1 MTLTPGARLGPYEVV
16 APLGAGGM
24 GEVYKA
30 HDTRLGRDVAV
41 KVLRAEFAS
50 DSDRRRRFEAESR
63 AVAAL
68 NHPHICVL
76 YDIGSAQSPH
86 AIDGPAV
93 EYLVM
98 ELLAG
103 PSLAERLANGP
114 LPMAEALL
122 VGADIA
128 EALAAAHK
136 QGIVH
141 RDLKPSNIKLTKT
154 GPKLLDFGL
163 AKLRPLMGADG
174 RRQPES
180 SNEAAPAT
188 APLSILGTLPY
199 MAPEQL
205 EGKPVDARTDVF
217 AFGAV
222 LYEMLTGGRAFGGES
237 DASVISA
244 IMTTDPPPVSTV
256 LEVALPALD
265 RLVHRCL
272 AKTPDERWQDAAD
285 LANELRWLA
294 EDRPSAEAL
303 RPVVPRRRRWRW
315 MVACAGGAAAVLL
328 GLLGVWFARAPSGG
342 AISLSLGGVTRGVIE
357 LPPSAPLALGFQSD
371 VGAHQRLIAVSPDG
385 RRVAFVGSAPT
396 GSTQIYVRDLNSL
409 DVRPVPDTSGALY
422 PFFSP
427 DGRWIGFLTTDKVMK
442 VPLGGGPSIPLCD
455 ARTPQWADWTPAG
468 TIFVGDVEGAVL
480 SRVGETGGQLVPI
493 LPRGEFVSQVF
504 SDGRF
509 ALVSGRTLSMSQDY
523 APVEVLSLETR
534 ARETLP
540 VSGYQAHV
548 LSSGYLVFVSKGTLM
563 VAPFDLDRRTL
574 KAVPVPV
581 AGVESDSSVGSAQFA
596 VADSGLLVYAPGG
609 DQAVGRI
616 VGVDRAGRAQDIGM
630 PERNYG
636 SLVLDSTGTRLA
648 VQVAD
653 LVDSISIFD
662 MVRREGHRV
671 PIEGSAGWPA
681 WSPDGGSVAVNLL
694 GRRDEGVYRVPD
706 AGGGGAER
714 LMGVARPESW
724 SPDGHWLAFSRLR
737 TEPRAG
743 IVDLSGGHAVIP
755 LPPHQ
760 QYAFSPDSR
769 SLAYLSY
776 EFGMGQVWVRALA
789 DTSSARQVST
799 DGGFE
804 PLWTRDHL
812 YFRKGRQWFAARVTS
827 LQPHVTLD
835 PARLV
840 FETDFHDT
848 AGVSYAVSPDGQRL
862 YVVKSATEPQVSR
875 LVFVENWTEELK
887 AKLPTASRADR
898 EPNPQ

>member
-1 MTLTPGARLGPYEVV
+1 MILTPGARLGPYEVV

-24 GEVYKA
+24 GEVYRA

-50 DSDRRRRFEAESR
+50 DPDRRRRFEAESR

-76 YDIGSAQSPH
+76 HDIGSATSPH
-86 AIDGPAV
+86 AAGGPAV
-93 EYLVM
+93 QYLVM

-122 VGADIA
+122 AGADIA
-128 EALAAAHK
+128 DALAAAHK

-141 RDLKPSNIKLTKT
+141 RDLKPSNITLTKT

-163 AKLRPLMGADG
+163 AKLRPAVGADG
-174 RRQPES
+174 SRPPVPS
-180 SNEAAPAT
+180 ADAAPAT
-188 APLSILGTLPY
+188 APLAMLGTLPY

-222 LYEMLTGGRAFGGES
+222 LFEMLTGGRAFSGES

-244 IMTTDPPPVSTV
+244 IMTSDPPPVSAV
-256 LEVALPALD
+256 LPVAPPALD

-272 AKTPDERWQDAAD
+272 AKLPDERWQDAAD
-285 LANELRWLA
+285 LAHELRWLA
-294 EDRPSAEAL
+294 EARPSAEAP
-303 RPVVPRRRRWRW
+303 RPVVPRWRRWRW
-315 MVACAGGAAAVLL
+315 MAACAGGAAAVLL
-328 GLLGVWFARAPSGG
+328 GFLGYWFARAPSGG
-342 AISLSLGGVTRGVIE
+342 AVSLSHGGVTRGVIE
-357 LPPSAPLALGFQSD
+357 LPPSSPLALGLQSD

-385 RRVAFVGSAPT
+385 RRVAFVGPAQR
-396 GSTQIYVRDLNSL
+396 GLTQIYVRDLDSL
-409 DVRPVPDTSGALY
+409 AVRPVPDTVGAFH

-427 DGRWIGFLTTDKVMK
+427 DGRWIGFLTIDRVKK
-442 VPLGGGPSIPLCD
+442 APLGGGPSIPLCE
-455 ARTPQWADWTPAG
+455 ARMPQWADWTPAG

-480 SRVGETGGQLVPI
+480 SRVGEAGGQLVPI
-493 LPRGEFVSQVF
+493 LPRGEFVSHVF
-504 SDGRF
+504 PDGRF

-523 APVEVLSLETR
+523 APVEVVSLETL

-540 VSGYQAHV
+540 VSGYAAHV
-548 LSSGYLVFVSKGTLM
+548 LSSGYLVFVCKGTLM

-574 KAVPVPV
+574 DAVPVPV

-609 DQAVGRI
+609 DHAIGR
-616 VGVDRAGRAQDIGM
+616 VVAVDRAGRAQDVGM

-653 LVDSISIFD
+653 LTDSIWIYD
-662 MVRREGHRV
+662 LVRREGHRV
-671 PIEGSAGWPA
+671 PIDGSAGWPA
-681 WSPDGGSVAVNLL
+681 WAPDGGSVAVNLS
-694 GRRDEGVYRVPD
+694 GRRDEGVYRVPVS
-706 AGGGGAER
+706 GGDVAER
-714 LMGVARPESW
+714 LLGVARPESW
-724 SPDGHWLAFSRLR
+724 SPDGRWLAFSRLR
-737 TEPRAG
+737 TEPRG
-743 IVDLSGGHAVIP
+743 GVVDVSGGHAVIP

-776 EFGMGQVWVRALA
+776 EFGTGQVWVRALTDA
-789 DTSSARQVST
+789 STARQVST

-804 PLWTRDHL
+804 PLWTRDRL

-827 LQPHVTLD
+827 LQPRVALG

-848 AGVSYAVSPDGQRL
+848 AGVSYAVSPDGERL

-875 LVFVENWTEELK
+875 LVFVENWIEELK
-887 AKLPTASRADR
+887 AKVPPASRADR
-898 EPNPQ
+898 VPNRQ

>member
-1 MTLTPGARLGPYEVV
+1 VTLPPGARLGPYEVV

-50 DSDRRRRFEAESR
+50 DPDRRRRFEAESR

-76 YDIGSAQSPH
+76 HDIGSADSPH
-86 AIDGPAV
+86 AADGPAV

-122 VGADIA
+122 AGADIA

-163 AKLRPLMGADG
+163 AKLRPPVGADG
-174 RRQPES
+174 SRHP
-180 SNEAAPAT
+180 APPT
-188 APLSILGTLPY
+188 VPLSMLGTLPY

-205 EGKPVDARTDVF
+205 EGRPADARTDVF

-222 LYEMLTGGRAFGGES
+222 LYEMLTGGRAFSGES

-244 IMTTDPPPVSTV
+244 IMTSDPPPVSTV
-256 LEVALPALD
+256 LPVAPPALD

-272 AKTPDERWQDAAD
+272 AKSPDERWQDAAD
-285 LANELRWLA
+285 LAHELRWLA
-294 EDRPSAEAL
+294 EARPSVEAPP
-303 RPVVPRRRRWRW
+303 PVVPRWRRGRWV
-315 MVACAGGAAAVLL
+315 VACAGGAAAVLL
-328 GLLGVWFARAPSGG
+328 GVLAVRFALSPSGG
-342 AISLSLGGVTRGVIE
+342 AASLIHGGVTRGVIE
-357 LPPSAPLALGFQSD
+357 LPPSSPLALGLQSD

-385 RRVAFVGSAPT
+385 RRVAFVGPAPT

-409 DVRPVPDTSGALY
+409 DVRPVPDTMGALH

-427 DGRWIGFLTTDKVMK
+427 DGRWLGFLTIDKIKK

-468 TIFVGDVEGAVL
+468 TIFVGDVEGSVF
-480 SRVGETGGQLVPI
+480 SRVSENGGQMVPI

-504 SDGRF
+504 ADGRF

-523 APVEVLSLETR
+523 APVEVLSLETL

-540 VSGYQAHV
+540 VSGYQAQV
-548 LSSGYLVFVSKGTLM
+548 LSSGYLVFVCKGTLM
-563 VAPFDLDRRTL
+563 VAPFDLDRRML

-581 AGVESDSSVGSAQFA
+581 AGVESDSAIGWAQFA

-609 DQAVGRI
+609 DHAIGRV
-616 VGVDRAGRAQDIGM
+616 VGVDRTGRAQDVGM

-636 SLVLDSTGTRLA
+636 SLALDSTGTRLA

-653 LVDSISIFD
+653 LTDSIWIYD

-681 WSPDGGSVAVNLL
+681 WSPDGGSVAVNLS
-694 GRRDEGVYRVPD
+694 GRRDEGVYRVPVS
-706 AGGGGAER
+706 GGGDAER
-714 LMGVARPESW
+714 LLGVARPESW
-724 SPDGHWLAFSRLR
+724 SPDGRWLAFSRLR
-737 TEPRAG
+737 TEPRG
-743 IVDLSGGHAVIP
+743 GVVEVSGEHAVIP

-776 EFGMGQVWVRALA
+776 EFGTGQVWVRALA
-789 DTSSARQVST
+789 DASSARQVST

-812 YFRKGRQWFAARVTS
+812 YFRKGRQWFAARLTS
-827 LQPHVTLD
+827 LQPRVTLG

-862 YVVKSATEPQVSR
+862 YVVKSATGPQVSK
-875 LVFVENWTEELK
+875 LVFVENWIDELK
-887 AKLPTASRADR
+887 AKTPTGVRADR
-898 EPNPQ
+898 DPKRQ